1 MTLFYTFELLGDV
14 VFAISGANVAA
25 EKKMDIF
32 GCAILAFAT
41 TIGGGTLRDMM
52 LGITPVSWTRD
63 LYTIQ
68 AIFLGIVCAYFLKG
82 KMKNITNIIFLFD
95 TIGIALFTIIGIEK
109 ALSVQVQPI
118 VALMMG
124 ISTAVF
130 GGMLRDVLA
139 GEIPLVL
146 RKEVYAT
153 ACLAGGILYIIL
165 KKTNINEEI
174 NIILTAFVIFIIRF
188 LAVRYKWSLPRF

>member
-68 AIFLGIVCAYFLKG
+68 AILLGIICAYFLKG
-82 KMKNITNIIFLFD
+82 KMQRITNIIFLFD
-95 TIGIALFTIIGIEK
+95 TIGIAIFTIIGIEK
-109 ALSVQVQPI
+109 ALSVQVQPT

-146 RKEVYAT
+146 SKEVYAT

-174 NIILTAFVIFIIRF
+174 NIILTASVIFIIRF